1 MEPVIVIGAVV
12 VGAITV
18 LLLAG
23 KMFKPGRTAVS
34 VASLAGLHDG
44 SLTLVGGGTKTANE
58 VFSILVD
65 HAGASEDYRFS
76 FVRHWGIADFPTEF
90 PFEGNLGRGGKFW
103 RNGDPWN
110 NDGNP
115 YINCYPEDLTPE
127 RERIINEVNSLLAAL
142 ALRVRSIPN

>member
-23 KMFKPGRTAVS
+23 KIFKPGRTAVS

-76 FVRHWGIADFPTEF
+76 F
-90 PFEGNLGRGGKFW
+90 
-103 RNGDPWN
+103 
-110 NDGNP
+110 
-115 YINCYPEDLTPE
+115 
-127 RERIINEVNSLLAAL
+127 
-142 ALRVRSIPN
+142 